1 RWLRRQSDQHK
12 GNKYQDR
19 FNWLLRVME
28 SVYSRRQSG
37 ETLREYVGRITI
49 PADKRQDLRYLTE
62 MYERTVYGYKELE
75 QKARSVAEQL
85 IERLIRQLKP

>member
-1 RWLRRQSDQHK
+1 M
-12 GNKYQDR
+12 
-19 FNWLLRVME
+19 ME
-28 SVYSRRQSG
+28 QVYTRRQSG
-37 ETLREYVGRITI
+37 ETLREYASRITI